1 MEDKRTHF
9 REEIHT
15 MGKREREQ
23 KKSKKGGILVAIVI
37 AILIGIIIYL
47 LLPREEDDRRN
58 VVVTPDNVESVL
70 EKADEAVPDGYY
82 TVTMNPTWHFASGSE
97 ASYDAVVEN
106 VAENTN
112 DVYFDIVLEADEE
125 NVLYKSPVIPRGSR
139 LEEIT
144 LDETLDAGT
153 YPCVVIYN
161 LVDEDQN
168 TLSTLRVGLEIVIEG

>member
-1 MEDKRTHF
+1 MA
-9 REEIHT
+9 
-15 MGKREREQ
+15 KREREQ
-23 KKSKKGGILVAIVI
+23 KKSRKGGILVAIVI
-37 AILIGIIIYL
+37 VILIGIIIYL
-47 LLPREEDDRRN
+47 LFPREEEDDRRN

-82 TVTMNPTWHFASGSE
+82 TVTMNPTWHFANGST

-125 NVLYKSPVIPRGSR
+125 NVLYKSPVIPRGGR

-144 LDETLDAGT
+144 LDKALDAGT

-161 LVDEDQN
+161 LVDEEQN